1 MMNSEVREAYRYCEE
16 ISRRRARNFYWAF
29 FLLPPAV
36 RRGICA
42 TYAFCRLSDDIADDA
57 AWTSGQKLAGLARVE
72 CKLAA
77 AFDGQIEPKSIASSD
92 IYMPGEEKL
101 FLALADTL
109 RRSPIPRR
117 YFEEILAGVRQ
128 DIHQNRY
135 TTFWDL
141 FRYCYRVA
149 SAVGLICIELF
160 GYRGMEAVDRAVDLG
175 VAMQLTNILRDVKE
189 DAERDRIYLP
199 LEDLDLFG
207 VSEEEILTGRTG
219 NGFRDLMSF
228 EVDRARGYF
237 QRGLELI
244 PMVFPRARVCP
255 MLLAKLY
262 SKILDRIENRNFQ
275 VFGERIG
282 LPTIE
287 KIFLAWGVWL
297 RNLVFQH

>member
-1 MMNSEVREAYRYCEE
+1 MKNPEIREAYRCCEE

-57 AWTSGQKLAGLARVE
+57 GWTPGQKLAGLARVE
-72 CKLAA
+72 CRLEE
-77 AFDGQIEPKSIASSD
+77 AFDGKVDPRQSP
-92 IYMPGEEKL
+92 IYQPGEHQI

-109 RRSPIPRR
+109 KRSPIPRR
-117 YFEEILAGVRQ
+117 YFEEILAGIRQ
-128 DIHQNRY
+128 DLHQNRY
-135 TTFWDL
+135 LTFWDL

-199 LEDLDLFG
+199 LQDLDLFG
-207 VSEEEILTGRTG
+207 VSEQEILTGRTG
-219 NGFRDLMSF
+219 SGFRDLMSF
-228 EVDRARGYF
+228 EVDRARRYF
-237 QRGLELI
+237 ERGLELI

-275 VFGERIG
+275 VFGKRIG
-282 LPTIE
+282 LATFE
-287 KIFLAWGVWL
+287 KIYLAWGVWL
-297 RNLVFQH
+297 RNLLFQH